1 MLEWIVEGGLIQAD
15 EDGHRRDWCLY
26 EEREVIDSRKRLT
39 GSYHNTCDIFNR

>member
-26 EEREVIDSRKRLT
+26 EGQLRE
-39 GSYHNTCDIFNR
+39 N